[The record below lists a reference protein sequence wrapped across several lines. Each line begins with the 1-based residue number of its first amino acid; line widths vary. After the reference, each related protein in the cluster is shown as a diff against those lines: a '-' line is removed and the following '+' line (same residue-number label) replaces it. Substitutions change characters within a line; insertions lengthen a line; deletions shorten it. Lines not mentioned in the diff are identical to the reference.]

1 MVLVTRASRWTT
13 LAVAAALGT
22 CVCLAGCG
30 VHSSPATAAR
40 VRAGITELRAGQ
52 VSSRSAVPWPRIGPG
67 WALADYSAT
76 SVPAG
81 RKPPRIGSTTLY
93 LVDPLGGRY
102 SLFTWPANSPGSQ
115 WTLLDWSTDTR
126 RALFAKV
133 STRERPEQQVH
144 QLDLRTGRIT
154 GFNLSAKVLNAIGYT
169 RPDAA
174 GILTQDRVR
183 HSIVRTQIAL
193 DNLRG
198 QRQKVLWTGFTDGLI
213 YSPDGQVLAVGVS
226 QGLELVS
233 KAGALIRRLP
243 VPGVDAG
250 CVPLRW
256 WDTSTVLATCTAS
269 ELPGTDAQ
277 RLWLVPVGG
286 VRPAAL
292 TPQRPDHGPDQGD
305 FNAWQLSD
313 GLYLEARGAV
323 CGSHVIAKQPAMG
336 PVQIIHVP
344 GAGKTV
350 ILTAT
355 ASRLLVQRSPRCGL
369 GSSLAWFNP
378 VTGQETVA
386 VPVRNGA
393 IGVLNVVPYFIQ
405 GKR

>member
-1 MVLVTRASRWTT
+1 MVLRTRASRWTT
-13 LAVAAALGT
+13 LALAAALGT
-22 CVCLAGCG
+22 CACLAGCG
-30 VHSSPATAAR
+30 AHSSPAVA
-40 VRAGITELRAGQ
+40 VLGRAGIAELGAGQ
-52 VSSRSAVPWPRIGPG
+52 VSARSAVPWPEIGPG

-76 SVPAG
+76 TVIGRQPTSV
-81 RKPPRIGSTTLY
+81 GSTTLY

-115 WTLLDWSTDTR
+115 WTLLDWSPDAR
-126 RALFAKV
+126 RALFTKSA
-133 STRERPEQQVH
+133 TRKNPEQQVH

-154 GFNLSAKVLNAIGYT
+154 DFNLPDNVLNAIGYT
-169 RPDAA
+169 RPDAT
-174 GILTQDRVR
+174 GILTRGQVR
-183 HSIVRTQIAL
+183 HSIVRTQIAR
-193 DNLRG
+193 DNLQG
-198 QRQKVLWTGFTDGLI
+198 QRQKVLRTGFTDGLI
-213 YSPDGQVLAVGVS
+213 YSPNGQIMAVGVT

-233 KAGALIRRLP
+233 SAGPLIRRLP
-243 VPGVDAG
+243 VPGVDAD

-286 VRPAAL
+286 ARPAAL
-292 TPQRPDHGPDQGD
+292 TPQRPDRDPDQGD
-305 FNAWQLSD
+305 FNAWQLSS
-313 GLYLEARGAV
+313 GLYLEARGAA
-323 CGSHVIAKQPAMG
+323 CGSHVIAKQPPRG

-344 GAGKTV
+344 GSGNTV

-378 VTGQETVA
+378 VTGEETVA
-386 VPVRNGA
+386 VPDRRGA
-393 IGVLNVVPYFIQ
+393 IGVLNVVPYFVQ